1 MAITQIRGGGFG
13 GQGVIMAGMIVGRAA
28 SLYDGLESS
37 LSQSFGPEARGSAC
51 SAQVI
56 VSDSRIHYPYVTSAD
71 ILVAMSQE
79 AFEKFATNMDPK
91 GKLLIEG
98 DLVEVHDLP
107 PDVSVHAIPS
117 TRLAEEIGRRLVAN
131 IVMVGFFTAVADLIT
146 DGAARRAV
154 KDLVPKG
161 TEDLN
166 LMAFDRGY
174 EYGLRSKAGTQT
186 QHAGTGGPAK
196 G

>member
-1 MAITQIRGGGFG
+1 MALTQIRVAGFG
-13 GQGVIMAGMIVGRAA
+13 GQGVIMAGMIIGRAA
-28 SLYDGLESS
+28 SLYDEKEAS

-56 VSDSRIHYPYVTSAD
+56 VSDSKIHYPYVIRAD

-79 AFEKFATNMDPK
+79 AFEKFVSGIDPDATI
-91 GKLLIEG
+91 LIEEE
-98 DLVEVHDLP
+98 LVKVHDLP
-107 PDVSVHAIPS
+107 QEAAVHAIPS
-117 TRLAEEIGRRLVAN
+117 TRFAEEIGRRLVAN
-131 IVMVGFFTAVADLIT
+131 IVMVGFFSAVTGLIS

-174 EYGLRSKAGTQT
+174 QYGLRSVAGTQAH
-186 QHAGTGGPAK
+186 HADAGGPSR

>member
-1 MAITQIRGGGFG
+1 MALTQIRVGGFG
-13 GQGVIMAGMIVGRAA
+13 GQGVIMAGMIIGRAA
-28 SLYDGLESS
+28 SLYDSKEAS

-56 VSDSRIHYPYVTSAD
+56 VSDSRIHYPYVSRAD

-79 AFEKFATNMDPK
+79 AFEKFSMNMDPE
-91 GKLLIEG
+91 GAVLIE
-98 DLVEVHDLP
+98 DELVKVHDLP
-107 PDVSVHAIPS
+107 PGVSVHSVPS

-131 IVMVGFFTAVADLIT
+131 IVMVGFVIAVTGLVRGD
-146 DGAARRAV
+146 AARRAV
-154 KDLVPKG
+154 KDLVPRG

-166 LMAFDRGY
+166 LMAFDRGH
-174 EYGLRSKAGTQT
+174 EYGLQSKAGAQA
-186 QHAGTGGPAK
+186 QRASTGGPAK